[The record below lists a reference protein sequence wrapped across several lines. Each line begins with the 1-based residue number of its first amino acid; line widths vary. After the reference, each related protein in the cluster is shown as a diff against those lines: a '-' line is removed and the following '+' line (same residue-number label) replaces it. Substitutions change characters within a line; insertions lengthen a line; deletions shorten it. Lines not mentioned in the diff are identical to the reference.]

1 MSNFAG
7 ASLRDIQTIIETASA
22 GARENLIAEAVDVLK
37 ERLAKA
43 KAGSGKAK
51 RTQAF
56 IAQLAE
62 GKPDYVAAFEASKTP
77 KASKPKA
84 KPKAKPQ
91 ASVAQ
96 GVSAMS
102 DADLAGM
109 VAMLTTELANR
120 NK

>member
-62 GKPDYVAAFEASKTP
+62 GKPDYVAAFEASK
-77 KASKPKA
+77 PKA